1 MGSKNNYCQTRH
13 KKMIQ
18 KENEKKAKEKKTEAK
33 IQTSQR

>member
-1 MGSKNNYCQTRH
+1 MGSKNNYCQKKH

-18 KENEKKAKEKKTEAK
+18 KENKKKAKEKKTKAK